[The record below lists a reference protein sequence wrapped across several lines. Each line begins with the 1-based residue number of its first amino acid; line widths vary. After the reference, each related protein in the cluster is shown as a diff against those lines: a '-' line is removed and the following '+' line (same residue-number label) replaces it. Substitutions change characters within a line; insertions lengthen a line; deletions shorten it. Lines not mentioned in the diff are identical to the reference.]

1 MGVLTASFLHLVCV
15 DSVPPDLIV
24 RMAAKRVSQSAINWA
39 ELSKKIPDSQRMAF
53 QALKTKSDVSLR
65 AINSLPEKLPVIDWA
80 AYQSV
85 NSALVNDFKTK
96 YEALDVP
103 YPKDTLA
110 ASIEAQ
116 GAAAKADYEK
126 FVKESGA
133 RAVSFKDEMAK
144 WSAMLPPSEMNR
156 EEGMQALPHLVPC
169 HQPNS
174 PSFYPFDKPFSEEVL
189 AQEKEEALK
198 TYYDDH

>member
-1 MGVLTASFLHLVCV
+1 MG
-15 DSVPPDLIV
+15 IV

-80 AYQSV
+80 AYQSA

-156 EEGMQALPHLVPC
+156 VGYAGPAPPGAVSPAQQPQLLPLRQA
-169 HQPNS
+169 
-174 PSFYPFDKPFSEEVL
+174 VL
-189 AQEKEEALK
+189 GGGAGTGKGGGTQDLLRRPL
-198 TYYDDH
+198 